1 MKKLLLLL
9 FVFPFIF
16 GSCSSDD
23 DDNNNSFN
31 LEGKTY
37 AAYAYDAGG
46 INIGGIYIQPYKV
59 YWVYRFLPDNKV
71 ERTARNNEVNGKIIG
86 EIDNG
91 TYILDYPNMKIKLDD
106 SDNYTECVF
115 INENA
120 FRTGS
125 GSNVKEY
132 NKQ

>member
-9 FVFPFIF
+9 LVLPFIF
-16 GSCSSDD
+16 GSCSSDSD
-23 DDNNNSFN
+23 EDNSFN

-46 INIGGIYIQPYKV
+46 VNIGGIYIQPYKV
-59 YWVYRFLPDNKV
+59 YWVYRFLPDNKI

-86 EIDNG
+86 DIENG
-91 TYILDYPNMKIKLDD
+91 TYTLDYPNMKIKLDNN
-106 SDNYTECVF
+106 SNYTECVF
-115 INENA
+115 INENT

-125 GSNVKEY
+125 GSYVKEY